1 MKKTAIRIVVLLILQ
16 SLWLETSQAADPG
29 GAKFNE
35 ELSKQEQIYQSRGE
49 KVPEGYITGRSLLS
63 YTLIL
68 SSEFDRALAILEP
81 KDRWLDIGAGAGRA
95 VLDYYSSRYDLMHLE
110 GWERRSTKARA
121 VAISI
126 EDRRTPPVAGKRRNP
141 RRRQNT
147 IFVWPTP
154 AGVFV
159 RGTGTISGHYRRIGW
174 FLVIARPYSVYGEG
188 PGCFGSE
195 R

>member
-126 EDRRTPPVAGKRRNP
+126 EDRRTPCGRKTPQSSAQTKYNICLADACGSIRQRNWDDFRSLPTYWVVSRNRSTLLCLWRRS
-141 RRRQNT
+141 
-147 IFVWPTP
+147 WLL
-154 AGVFV
+154 
-159 RGTGTISGHYRRIGW
+159 W
-174 FLVIARPYSVYGEG
+174 K
-188 PGCFGSE
+188 
-195 R
+195 